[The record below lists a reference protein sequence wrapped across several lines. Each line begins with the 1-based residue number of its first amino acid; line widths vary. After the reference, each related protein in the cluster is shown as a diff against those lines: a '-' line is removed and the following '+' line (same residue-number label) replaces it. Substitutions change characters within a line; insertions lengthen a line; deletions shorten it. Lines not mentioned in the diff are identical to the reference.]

1 MLNEKMFKI
10 FQNAGR
16 TALIMNHY
24 ELEEKFPEYSLDQWR
39 GFLQVPRVQ
48 EYIRS
53 EFAIIQ
59 ESEMRK
65 VISSASENDTS
76 VGKAQLINA
85 MLNATDKVGGKRE
98 GNIAIVSFVLPNEEQ
113 AKAPNVEIIKRDPF
127 KEERKWHQDKMNA
140 WKI

>member
-10 FQNAGR
+10 FENAGR
-16 TALIMNHY
+16 NALIMNHY
-24 ELEEKFPEYSLDQWR
+24 ELEEMFPEYPLDQWR
-39 GFLQVPRVQ
+39 AFLQDPKVQ

-85 MLNATDKVGGKRE
+85 MLNATDKIGGKRE
-98 GNIAIVSFVLPNEEQ
+98 GNIIIYSFVLPNEEQ
-113 AKAPNVEIIKRDPF
+113 AKAPNTEVIKRDPF
-127 KEERKWHQDKMNA
+127 KEERK
-140 WKI
+140 